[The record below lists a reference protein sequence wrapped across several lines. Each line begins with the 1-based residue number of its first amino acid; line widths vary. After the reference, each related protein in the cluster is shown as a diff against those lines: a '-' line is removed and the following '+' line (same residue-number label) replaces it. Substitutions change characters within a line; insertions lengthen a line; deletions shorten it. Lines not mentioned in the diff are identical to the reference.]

1 MQKKIILSAIFILLI
16 SFPLNSQ
23 DGSIFKLFQNPEVPN
38 GPVLAILPYG
48 DTIFVGGSFHFWGP
62 PIGSFGVFD
71 LATGD
76 VDLDFFRLSTPVYKI
91 LLDNSGGFYICGSGS
106 MGTKNLLKRDGTSK
120 SFNSIIHVNPDGNVD
135 ENFNAPS
142 FKPYT
147 NAPIHSM
154 ALYDTILFVLG
165 NFQKVNDS
173 SRTYLAALD
182 ARTGKVLPWKTDSIA
197 FNSLWKS
204 GIAVYDTTLYVYG
217 DIQQVG
223 DSIRTGIAAFDI
235 RTGKLLPWNPKVKG
249 EVHSIA
255 VYNNIVY
262 IGGDF
267 DSVGTYKRSNLAA
280 INKITGEVTNWAPN
294 ASSYVYA
301 LKVYGSKLFVGGSF
315 ERIDT
320 VRRENIAC
328 FDLATGQLTNW
339 QANVIFTLRLKSST
353 GSYSS
358 YYVPDY
364 FSLGVYDIEI
374 VDSTL
379 FIAGD
384 NLNAFITTGTD
395 TVIKY
400 GIVALDLATGNLKNW
415 DGCALYGDSPIL
427 GYSVYGAI
435 INDLQVWGNKLLVG
449 GELFSGQNIMG
460 SLGRQVIERNIV
472 AAIDAK
478 TGKVIRGWKGPDFT
492 FVECYYDKIG
502 SWYSKTLAKYVSAL
516 AIDDST
522 LYVGGNMSLKGPHW
536 YSYYCDIRDYPE
548 VLVALD
554 LKTGQVRRKW
564 TFDKSE
570 DLLNRANGYDGIKK
584 ILPTQNAIYVAGGLW
599 WVKVPGS
606 KIGFVVIDK
615 STGNILNWNAG
626 LWGGA
631 RSVAIK
637 NDTLF
642 VAGWFTKVLDTIP
655 RTYIAA
661 FSTRLDSVKLLNWQS
676 GPFQILYDS
685 YNRLTATIWDMALE
699 DSVIYICGSFITSG
713 DSARERIASI
723 YTRDGKFT
731 GWKPSTSSLGSNY
744 YTSIALTDSV
754 VYFGGNWGV
763 DAFSKRTAQKVSR
776 RWHNN
781 TPRIDISAIA
791 VNPKYR
797 HVYIGGKFFGNP
809 DITGAYYPM
818 PFFFIAP
825 YAEDVLTS
833 VEELNQLVIL
843 NDYKLYQNYPNP
855 FNPSTKIEFEI
866 PKKEHVKLIIYD
878 ILGREVKRVVDEEL
892 QMGRYTVNVDM
903 SGYSSGVY
911 FYRFEAGNFV
921 SVKKMILLK

>member
-1 MQKKIILSAIFILLI
+1 
-16 SFPLNSQ
+16 
-23 DGSIFKLFQNPEVPN
+23 
-38 GPVLAILPYG
+38 
-48 DTIFVGGSFHFWGP
+48 
-62 PIGSFGVFD
+62 
-71 LATGD
+71 
-76 VDLDFFRLSTPVYKI
+76 
-91 LLDNSGGFYICGSGS
+91 
-106 MGTKNLLKRDGTSK
+106 
-120 SFNSIIHVNPDGNVD
+120 
-135 ENFNAPS
+135 
-142 FKPYT
+142 
-147 NAPIHSM
+147 
-154 ALYDTILFVLG
+154 
-165 NFQKVNDS
+165 
-173 SRTYLAALD
+173 
-182 ARTGKVLPWKTDSIA
+182 
-197 FNSLWKS
+197 
-204 GIAVYDTTLYVYG
+204 
-217 DIQQVG
+217 
-223 DSIRTGIAAFDI
+223 
-235 RTGKLLPWNPKVKG
+235 
-249 EVHSIA
+249 
-255 VYNNIVY
+255 
-262 IGGDF
+262 
-267 DSVGTYKRSNLAA
+267 
-280 INKITGEVTNWAPN
+280 
-294 ASSYVYA
+294 
-301 LKVYGSKLFVGGSF
+301 
-315 ERIDT
+315 
-320 VRRENIAC
+320 
-328 FDLATGQLTNW
+328 
-339 QANVIFTLRLKSST
+339 
-353 GSYSS
+353 
-358 YYVPDY
+358 
-364 FSLGVYDIEI
+364 
-374 VDSTL
+374 
-379 FIAGD
+379 
-384 NLNAFITTGTD
+384 
-395 TVIKY
+395 
-400 GIVALDLATGNLKNW
+400 
-415 DGCALYGDSPIL
+415 L
-427 GYSVYGAI
+427 GYSVYGAM

-599 WVKVPGS
+599 WIKVPGS
-606 KIGFVVIDK
+606 KIGFVVIDR

-685 YNRLTATIWDMALE
+685 DNRLTATIWNMALD
-699 DSVIYICGSFITSG
+699 DSVLYICGTFKTSG